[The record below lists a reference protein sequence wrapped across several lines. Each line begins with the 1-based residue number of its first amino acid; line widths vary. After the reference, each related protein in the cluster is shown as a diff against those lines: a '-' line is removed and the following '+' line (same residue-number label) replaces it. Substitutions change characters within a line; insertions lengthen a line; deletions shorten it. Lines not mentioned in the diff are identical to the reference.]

1 MRARFSDDI
10 DSGRPESS
18 QLSGTQSS
26 TMDVE
31 DQMGEAWG
39 SSDGDEEDEA
49 REQCH
54 CRRKKRS
61 YRVVHTREQEA

>member
-1 MRARFSDDI
+1 MLGVGLVVELDQCNIYLVRARFSDDI

-26 TMDVE
+26 TMDME

-39 SSDGDEEDEA
+39 CSDGDEEDEA
-49 REQCH
+49 RE
-54 CRRKKRS
+54 
-61 YRVVHTREQEA
+61 